1 MDHKTRKRVRDTKKR
16 ARPELSSEKDS
27 WTKHDYYHTFDVSLS
42 SAPDNLNRISVHETS
57 KEEFFRRYEEPY
69 LPVVITGCADRWLAK
84 QKWTVP
90 RLAHKYRNQKF
101 KCGEDNEGYS
111 VKMKMKYYVDYMNRT
126 KDDSPLYIFDSS
138 FGEHQRRKKLLE
150 DYQLPTYF
158 TEDLFKYCGEARRPP
173 YRWFVM
179 GPARSGTGIHIDPLG
194 TSAWNTLIQGHKRW
208 CMFPT
213 DTPKEMLKV
222 TSADG
227 GRQADEAITWFRVI
241 YPRTQRPDWP
251 SQYRPVQVLQGPGE
265 TVFVPGGWWHVV
277 LNLDT
282 TIAVTQNY
290 ASTANFRAVWHKTVR
305 GRPKLSRK
313 WLRVL
318 TEKQPQLAALARA
331 MDVSG
336 SSGMAS
342 DSSSDSSSSSSS
354 SSDSSDSCC
363 SNDSG
368 QESLSARKTKRRKTQ
383 HSPPTQP
390 PPSNPLPLP
399 PSNLLTLAPS
409 NLLPPPPTSR

>member
-16 ARPELSSEKDS
+16 ARPELNSEKDS
-27 WTKHDYYHTFDVSLS
+27 WTKNDYYHTFDVSLS
-42 SAPDNLNRISVHETS
+42 SAPDDLERISVHETS
-57 KEEFFRRYEEPY
+57 TAEFFRRFEQPY
-69 LPVVITGCADRWLAK
+69 VPVVIRGCADRWQAR
-84 QKWTVP
+84 QKWTVQ

-111 VKMKMKYYVDYMNRT
+111 VKMKMKYYVEYMNRT

-138 FGEHQRRKKLLE
+138 FGEHPRRKKLLE
-150 DYQLPTYF
+150 DYEVPDYF
-158 TEDLFKYCGEARRPP
+158 KEDLFKYCGEKRRPP
-173 YRWFVM
+173 YRWFVL

-194 TSAWNTLIQGHKRW
+194 TSAWNTLISGHKRW

-213 DTPKEMLKV
+213 NTPKEMLKV
-222 TSADG
+222 SSHEG

-251 SQYRPVQVLQGPGE
+251 SQFRPLQVLQGPGE

-282 TIAVTQNY
+282 TVAVTQNY

-318 TEKQPQLAALARA
+318 TQKQPQLADVARS

-354 SSDSSDSCC
+354 SDSDSCG
-363 SNDSG
+363 SDDSG
-368 QESLSARKTKRRKTQ
+368 QGSLSARKTKRRKTQ
-383 HSPPTQP
+383 HSPPSQP
-390 PPSNPLPLP
+390 LPAPPSRR
-399 PSNLLTLAPS
+399 
-409 NLLPPPPTSR
+409 LPPPPSHPLTPTPSSH